1 MSKEPVDE
9 QLIEYWENVE
19 TDLSSFT
26 HFTSLTACY
35 PNAGTDYIQ
44 PALGIGG
51 EAGEILEKIKKHR
64 RKHGDAPLPQELKD
78 DLILEG
84 GDVLYYLARLA
95 LVCGVTLQEMA
106 DRNKT
111 KLLSRLKRDMI
122 QGDGDHR

>member
-1 MSKEPVDE
+1 MADTTDKE
-9 QLIEYWENVE
+9 LIDYWEGVE

-26 HFTSLTACY
+26 HFTSLTAKY
-35 PNAGTDYIQ
+35 PRPETNFIQ

-51 EAGEILEKIKKHR
+51 ESGEILEKIKKHM
-64 RKHGDAPLPQELKD
+64 RKFDDAPLPQELKD

-106 DRNKT
+106 DRNKA
-111 KLLSRLKRDMI
+111 KLIDRLKRDMI
-122 QGDGDHR
+122 IGQGDHR